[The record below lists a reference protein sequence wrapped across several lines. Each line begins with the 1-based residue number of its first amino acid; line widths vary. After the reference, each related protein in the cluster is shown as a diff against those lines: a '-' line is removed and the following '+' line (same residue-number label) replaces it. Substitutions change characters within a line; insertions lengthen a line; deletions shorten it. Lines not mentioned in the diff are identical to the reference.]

1 MSETVKTWLLGVT
14 SALCVPLLGLSI
26 GLYVDVQLLKVNV
39 DRYNDMAIQ
48 QKQMKE
54 LITKLDKNLAVQEET
69 LRTLIKA
76 VEKSNRG

>member
-1 MSETVKTWLLGVT
+1 MSETVKNWLLGVT
-14 SALCVPLLGLSI
+14 SALCVPLLGMCI

-39 DRYNDMAIQ
+39 DRYSDMAIQ

-76 VEKSNRG
+76 VERSNRG

>member
-1 MSETVKTWLLGVT
+1 MSETMKNWLLGIT
-14 SALCVPLLGLSI
+14 STLCVPLLGLSI

-76 VEKSNRG
+76 VERSNRG